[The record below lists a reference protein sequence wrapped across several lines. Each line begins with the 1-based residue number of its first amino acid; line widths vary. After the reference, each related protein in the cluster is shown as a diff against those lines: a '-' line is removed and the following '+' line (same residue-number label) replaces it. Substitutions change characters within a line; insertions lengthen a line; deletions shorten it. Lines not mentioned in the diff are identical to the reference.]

1 MTKKETVDKAISNW
15 HQSVADEQ
23 AFINS
28 GTGEDYRVQR
38 AHRRIA
44 ELRIAIELLADFS
57 WTEAV

>member
-1 MTKKETVDKAISNW
+1 MTKKETVDKVINNW

-28 GTGEDYRVQR
+28 GIAEEYRVQR

-44 ELRIAIELLADFS
+44 EMRMAFELLADFS
-57 WTEAV
+57 